1 MTKASRSHGVQA
13 ELHPVLCIP
22 SGKETL
28 FPQLDMLPRKKFKP
42 SASCIY
48 VLQNWWSNIFL
59 LKSYSTSPPPSSEP
73 SFSLSLKKST
83 SCFSFVL
90 VSIFFLHLQLISY
103 FKEKQKSLWFSRLPK
118 FNIFSRNSGS
128 VFPKNKSKHLSDII
142 SSLLTLIKISVLHP
156 VWAPSSPCGKLSI
169 NFIHFKQ

>member
-1 MTKASRSHGVQA
+1 MAKASWSHGVQA

-28 FPQLDMLPRKKFKP
+28 FPQLDMLPSKEFTSQP
-42 SASCIY
+42 SCIY
-48 VLQNWWSNIFL
+48 VLQNDEAVFSCWKVI
-59 LKSYSTSPPPSSEP
+59 PPPLP
-73 SFSLSLKKST
+73 LQVSLHFHSPWKKYT

-90 VSIFFLHLQLISY
+90 VSISLHLQLISY
-103 FKEKQKSLWFSRLPK
+103 FKEKQKSLWFTRLPK

-128 VFPKNKSKHLSDII
+128 VFPKNKFKHLSDTI
-142 SSLLTLIKISVLHP
+142 SSLLTLIKISILHP
-156 VWAPSSPCGKLSI
+156 VWAPSSPCGKLNI